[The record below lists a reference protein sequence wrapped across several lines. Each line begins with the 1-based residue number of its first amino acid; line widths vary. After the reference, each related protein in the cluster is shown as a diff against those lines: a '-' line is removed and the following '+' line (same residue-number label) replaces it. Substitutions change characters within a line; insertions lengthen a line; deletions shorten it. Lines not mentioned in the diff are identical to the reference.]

1 MYLLFILFTVLM
13 FDQSSKYFI
22 SNSFHQGQ
30 SLPVITNIFHITY
43 VQNPGAA
50 FGMLAYRTNFFIVVT
65 VLVIAIILIVYR
77 QVPVERK
84 LLRAGLGLQLAGAM
98 GNFIDRLRLGYVVD
112 FFDFRVWP
120 VFNIADMAIVVG
132 VCLLAVEI
140 LRTSEKGK
148 EA

>member
-1 MYLLFILFTVLM
+1 MHLLFILFTVLM
-13 FDQSSKYFI
+13 LDQSSKYFI
-22 SNSFHQGQ
+22 SHSFHQGQ

-50 FGMLAYRTNFFIVVT
+50 FGMLAYRTTFFLAVT
-65 VLVIAIILIVYR
+65 VLVIAIILFVYR
-77 QVPVERK
+77 KVPVERK
-84 LLRAGLGLQLAGAM
+84 LLRVGLGLQLAGAI

-112 FFDFRVWP
+112 FFDFRIWP
-120 VFNIADMAIVVG
+120 VFNVADMAIVVG

-140 LRTSEKGK
+140 LRTPEERK